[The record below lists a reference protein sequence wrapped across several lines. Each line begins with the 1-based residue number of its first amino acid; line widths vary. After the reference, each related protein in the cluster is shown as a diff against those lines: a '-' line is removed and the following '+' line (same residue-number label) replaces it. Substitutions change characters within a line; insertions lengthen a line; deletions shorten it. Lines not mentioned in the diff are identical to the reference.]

1 MRGHS
6 WLVHVIRGGHSS
18 PGVKPR
24 YSVVSRSIRWKAS
37 QRESKMSETQSH
49 DGRNAQ
55 QTNSETDAPFS
66 RDLGERKRDLPANV
80 LSLKLSEHSDGE
92 LAEMY
97 ESTRRTHSDDEA
109 EQARQRALRGYTD
122 EEFARQHNRTRGG
135 PVRPDEVNLVAAPD
149 ELVAPPSLTYYDVR
163 EVIRDEFGEE
173 GWSVMEPLLATHAT
187 LLLDDIESS
196 RAMMVE
202 GQSDVGKTM
211 LLKTF
216 GGLSDQFCRRSDVTP
231 ASFVSAGPSNSDSDS
246 TNNDLL
252 PLLEGRTLA
261 VRDAQTLFTG
271 TEQTVESRWRKMARI
286 MDGDGYFRQTAT
298 GGKAGYDNIRFNFI
312 GATTPLSPR
321 AWRMMGNVGQRL
333 LFVEWPE
340 EEYNDGWLTSVV
352 DGGERRPIE
361 RGQDVVQEFL
371 HDLWEFHGGSSSV
384 TWDNEHPNEI
394 MELIEYLAKVVIYAR
409 ASITNGESQREAP
422 KRIGQ
427 LLHDLARGHAL
438 IHGRTRLELGDVEV
452 CGRVALSTMP
462 SKRRGIV
469 RALLDPNRD
478 APLTAS
484 DVETILDV
492 SRPTARDRIDDVV
505 ALGFGEVGEATG
517 RGGTTKEVE
526 VNSEFRWPDGV
537 QFPEF

>member
-1 MRGHS
+1 M
-6 WLVHVIRGGHSS
+6 V
-18 PGVKPR
+18 
-24 YSVVSRSIRWKAS
+24 
-37 QRESKMSETQSH
+37 SKMAKTQSY
-49 DGRNAQ
+49 DGRDAQEENAK
-55 QTNSETDAPFS
+55 TVGPIYESP
-66 RDLGERKRDLPANV
+66 RGWPRDLPANL
-80 LSLKLSEHSDGE
+80 LSLEFSNYSDDELRELYESSRREYSTAEVNRARGLELESREQKLARRYERAKKNSKGATSATTSAATGSSEINRSDGE
-92 LAEMY
+92 
-97 ESTRRTHSDDEA
+97 S
-109 EQARQRALRGYTD
+109 ARNSND
-122 EEFARQHNRTRGG
+122 S
-135 PVRPDEVNLVAAPD
+135 P
-149 ELVAPPSLTYYDVR
+149 ELTAKPSLTGYDVKG
-163 EVIRDEFGEE
+163 VIRDEFNEE
-173 GWSVMEPLLATHAT
+173 GWTVMKPLLATHAT

-196 RAMMVE
+196 RAIMVE
-202 GQSDVGKTM
+202 GQSGVGKTM

-216 GGLSDQFCRRSDVTP
+216 GGLNEQFCRRSDITP
-231 ASFVSAGPSNSDSDS
+231 ASFVSAGPSKSAGGS
-246 TNNDLL
+246 TNTDLL
-252 PLLEGRTLA
+252 PQLEGRTLA
-261 VRDAQTLFTG
+261 VRDAQTLFG
-271 TEQTVESRWRKMARI
+271 GSEQTIRSRWGTMARI

-298 GGKAGYDNIRFNFI
+298 HGKAGYDDIRFNFI

-340 EEYNDGWLTSVV
+340 EEYEDGWLTSVV

-361 RGQDVVQEFL
+361 RGQEVVQEFL

-384 TWDNEHPNEI
+384 AWDDERPNEVI
-394 MELIEYLAKVVIYAR
+394 EVIEYLAKVVTYAR
-409 ASITNGESQREAP
+409 ASITNGEPQREAP
-422 KRIGQ
+422 KRIGK

-462 SKRRGIV
+462 SKRRELV

-505 ALGFGEVGEATG
+505 ALGFGEVVEATG
-517 RGGTTKEVE
+517 RGGTTKAVE

-537 QFPEF
+537 PFPEF

>member
-1 MRGHS
+1 M
-6 WLVHVIRGGHSS
+6 
-18 PGVKPR
+18 
-24 YSVVSRSIRWKAS
+24 
-37 QRESKMSETQSH
+37 SKTQSH
-49 DGRNAQ
+49 DGRNEQ
-55 QTNSETDAPFS
+55 QTNSETDVPFS
-66 RDLGERKRDLPANV
+66 RNLGERNHTIPTNV
-80 LSLKLSEHSDGE
+80 LSVDLSQCSDDE

-97 ESTRRTHSDDEA
+97 ESAKTTYSDDDIAEMRKESLRRSDDEIA
-109 EQARQRALRGYTD
+109 EMRESARTSYTGDEADRARQRALRGHTD
-122 EEFARQHNRTRGG
+122 DEFARRYNRGRGG
-135 PVRPDEVNLVAAPD
+135 PVSSNEVNLVAAPD
-149 ELVAPPSLTYYDVR
+149 ELVAPPSLTYYDLQG
-163 EVIRDEFGEE
+163 VISQEFGKE
-173 GWSVMEPLLATHAT
+173 GWTVMKPLLATHAT

-196 RAMMVE
+196 RATMIE
-202 GQSDVGKTM
+202 GQSGVGKTM

-216 GGLSDQFCRRSDVTP
+216 GGLSEQFCRRSDVTP
-231 ASFVSAGPSNSDSDS
+231 ASFVSAGSSNTGSNS

-252 PLLEGRTLA
+252 PLLEDRTLA

-271 TEQTVESRWRKMARI
+271 SEQTVESRWRKMARI

-298 GGKAGYDNIRFNFI
+298 GGKAGYDDIRFNFI
-312 GATTPLSPR
+312 GATTPLDPR

-340 EEYNDGWLTSVV
+340 EEYDDGWLTSVV

-384 TWDNEHPNEI
+384 TWDDEPPNEV
-394 MELIEYLAKVVIYAR
+394 MKLIEYLAKVVIYAR
-409 ASITNGESQREAP
+409 ASITSGESQREAP

-438 IHGRTRLELGDVEV
+438 IHGRTHLELEDVEV

-492 SRPTARDRIDDVV
+492 SRPTARDRIDDAV
-505 ALGFGEVGEATG
+505 ALGFGEVVEETG
-517 RGGTTKEVE
+517 RGGTTKAVE

-537 QFPEF
+537 PFPEF